1 MKFVSNAGSDRVLD
15 LIRPWLKPEHRMD
28 MVSPS
33 FSLYAFS
40 EVLTELPHL
49 SNARLVVPPTSTAP
63 AKGMEQ
69 EQLGLLGTAADRA
82 SRNKLQVPWLAKKL
96 AAWLESKADVRHA
109 SGPIPQ
115 GTLVLRDD
123 KGSAQQAA
131 LGSFSFSKVKSFRL
145 SAQDDDSPSHQCVYT

>member
-15 LIRPWLKPEHRMD
+15 LIRPWLKPNHRMD

-63 AKGMEQ
+63 TKGTEQ

-82 SRNKLQVPWLAKKL
+82 SRNKLQAPWLARKL

-115 GTLVLRDD
+115 GTLVLRDSQ
-123 KGSAQQAA
+123 GSAQQAA
-131 LGSFSFSKVKSFRL
+131 L
-145 SAQDDDSPSHQCVYT
+145 

>member
-49 SNARLVVPPTSTAP
+49 SNARLVVPPILYEILL
-63 AKGMEQ
+63 K
-69 EQLGLLGTAADRA
+69 LGLLNTERT
-82 SRNKLQVPWLAKKL
+82 S
-96 AAWLESKADVRHA
+96 
-109 SGPIPQ
+109 
-115 GTLVLRDD
+115 
-123 KGSAQQAA
+123 
-131 LGSFSFSKVKSFRL
+131 
-145 SAQDDDSPSHQCVYT
+145 SP